1 MSLSHVALKNLL
13 RRRHRTALT
22 LRGGAIG
29 IVTSAVLMTMRASL
43 NAPARFGPDHWS
55 DLQ

>member
-1 MSLSHVALKNLL
+1 L
-13 RRRHRTALT
+13 RRRHRTALA